1 LQGDQNLG
9 STSANCPLG
18 PTYGSS
24 YSDGPGQMVHFAQ
37 DDLFNAF
44 RIPVSW
50 QFITNS
56 ETATNKPNP
65 TNFAQYDL

>member
-1 LQGDQNLG
+1 
-9 STSANCPLG
+9 
-18 PTYGSS
+18 
-24 YSDGPGQMVHFAQ
+24 MVHFAQ

-56 ETATNKPNP
+56 ETATNKLNP